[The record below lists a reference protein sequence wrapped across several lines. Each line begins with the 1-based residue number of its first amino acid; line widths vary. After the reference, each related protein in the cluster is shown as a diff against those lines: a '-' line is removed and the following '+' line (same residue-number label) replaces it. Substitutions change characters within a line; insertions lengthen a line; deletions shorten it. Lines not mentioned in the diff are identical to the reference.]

1 MNDLLSQLEE
11 EQEFLQKELQSRTD
25 ISNSIESSK
34 YNMWLVD
41 QLAEINSTIY
51 EIINKKY

>member
-11 EQEFLQKELQSRTD
+11 EQEFLQKELQARTD

>member
-11 EQEFLQKELQSRTD
+11 EQEFLQKELEARTD

>member
-11 EQEFLQKELQSRTD
+11 EQEFLQKELEARTD

-41 QLAEINSTIY
+41 QLA
-51 EIINKKY
+51 